1 MPHFGHLIAEA
12 IVDVVVV
19 DACVDA
25 TVLDIAGG
33 MVVVVVNL
41 LSQV

>member
-19 DACVDA
+19 DDCVDA